1 MLNLTDHFLV
11 AMPNIKDKIF
21 SNSVV
26 YVTSYSMYDGTV
38 GVIVNKPLDKK
49 LKNAFKGVN
58 FADYHPKW
66 SNNLLYLGG
75 PVNSSN
81 GFVLHR
87 NTDTLVKSS
96 LFELT
101 NDRSILEKIATSANK
116 DDLFVSIGYSLWNQA
131 QLETEIVK
139 NDWLVVKANP
149 ELIYEVEASQRYD
162 EALRML
168 GVSNRSFIHASEA
181 IFA

>member
-11 AMPNIKDKIF
+11 AMPSLQDSVF
-21 SNSVV
+21 GGSVV
-26 YVTSYSMYDGTV
+26 YVTSHSVYDGTV

-49 LKNAFKGVN
+49 LKNAFKDLN
-58 FADYHPKW
+58 FADYHPEW
-66 SNNLLYLGG
+66 SNNPLYLGG

-87 NTDTLVKSS
+87 NIDTLNDGT

-101 NDRSILEKIATSANK
+101 NDRGILHKIATSTDK
-116 DDLFVSIGYSLWNQA
+116 DNLFVSAGYSSWMQA
-131 QLETEIVK
+131 QLEMEIVK

-149 ELIYEVEASQRYD
+149 ELIYEVEATHRYD

-168 GVSNRSFIHASEA
+168 GINNISCLYANGA